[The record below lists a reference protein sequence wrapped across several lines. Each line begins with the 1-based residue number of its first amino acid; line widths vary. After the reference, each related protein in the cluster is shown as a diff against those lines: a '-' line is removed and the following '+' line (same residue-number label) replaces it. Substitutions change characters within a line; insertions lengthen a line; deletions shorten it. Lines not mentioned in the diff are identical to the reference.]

1 MTRLERATFCVTD
14 RYSNQ
19 LSYTTK
25 MRGERTSSKAA
36 GPITR
41 QVRLDINES
50 RKLLAV
56 LVGLPLAFAGCSA
69 YYPPSLGSNQAAS
82 IVGRLDEV
90 MTPSFGNLARE
101 TCHMRTACHFN
112 RLEYFNIRLF
122 FNIRL
127 IIDFLFIPS

>member
-1 MTRLERATFCVTD
+1 
-14 RYSNQ
+14 
-19 LSYTTK
+19 

-90 MTPSFGNLARE
+90 MTASFGNLARKLV
-101 TCHMRTACHFN
+101 TCE
-112 RLEYFNIRLF
+112 RLAILTDLS
-122 FNIRL
+122 IL
-127 IIDFLFIPS
+127 ISDYCSMLG